1 MTKVLIW
8 NSFPLKKRNGGPPT
22 YLYNLCVGL
31 KNFNNSKFSVSFL
44 DDTVRENNKNLSRIS
59 IIKPLLRLLPNFI
72 NCMRLIKY
80 IVKLNFSSDKIYGLD
95 LNSFDIIHFH
105 ISIDVYKNRKYLKDF
120 RGKILVSSH
129 SPQPFWIELI
139 DEIYKLNHKNRMLYL
154 IKNYIEKK
162 DLWSFKRSDHIV
174 FPCPESREPYFKW
187 KSFKKNFDKENKF
200 LYVASGIEKVKFLK
214 DNSKVRSELGIPSD
228 AIVFSYIGR
237 HSKIK
242 GYDMLK
248 KLGEYLF
255 RNNNNIYFIIAG
267 KEDPISGL
275 KHPNWIE
282 VGWTTDPHSYVN
294 ASDFFILPNRE
305 TYFDLVLLEVLS
317 LGVHIILSDC
327 GGNNYFKK
335 YLNNSNI
342 SFFKTD
348 DLKSMSKVINELIE
362 HKKNKSNLKSLN
374 KSIFNL
380 NYSLKPFTERYLDLC
395 VSINM

>member
-31 KNFNNSKFSVSFL
+31 KHFNNSKCSVSFL
-44 DDTVRENNKNLSRIS
+44 NEMVQENNNNLSRFS
-59 IIKPLLRLLPNFI
+59 TIKPLLSLFPNFI
-72 NCMRLIKY
+72 NYIRLVKY
-80 IVKLNFSSDKIYGLD
+80 LVKLNFSSDKIYGLD

-105 ISIDVYKNRKYLKDF
+105 ISIDVYKNRKHLKDF

-139 DEIYKLNHKNRMLYL
+139 DEIYKLNHKNRMLSL

-162 DLWSFKRSDHIV
+162 DHWSFKKSDYIV

-187 KSFKKNFDKENKF
+187 KSFKKNFYKENKF

-248 KLGEYLF
+248 KIGEYLF
-255 RNNNNIYFIIAG
+255 RNNNNIYFLIAG
-267 KEDPISGL
+267 KEYPISGL

-335 YLNNSNI
+335 YSDNSDI

-348 DLKSMSKVINELIE
+348 DLKSMSNVINELIE
-362 HKKNKSNLKSLN
+362 HKKNKSNLTSVN
-374 KSIFNL
+374 KSIFKL
-380 NYSLKPFTERYLDLC
+380 NYSLKPFTKRYLDLYG
-395 VSINM
+395 SINI